1 MVAAQEQQSRTYSM
15 PEDISGLQKQ
25 ITIQID
31 QDPIL
36 FGDVYFRLM
45 NKGQLGNKK
54 ICRFAINTSFVK
66 NK

>member
-1 MVAAQEQQSRTYSM
+1 M